1 MDFYAVLRAGFMG
14 FALSLG
20 VQMLVFY
27 VAGTFLGIA
36 RGAFIRVFILG
47 AVASFVAVDALLYY
61 RIYIMHIPEAAAFL
75 SGCIGGWLSGVTFG
89 FTQIRSYLVRFLR

>member
-1 MDFYAVLRAGFMG
+1 MDFYAILRAGFMG
-14 FALSLG
+14 FALSFG

-36 RGAFIRVFILG
+36 RKAFIRVFVLG
-47 AVASFVAVDALLYY
+47 AVASFAAVDALLYY
-61 RIYIMHIPEAAAFL
+61 RIYIVHIPEATVFV

-89 FTQIRSYLVRFLR
+89 FIQMRSYLVRFLR